1 MDSGS
6 LKRTC
11 PLCSMERSLQKK
23 GCGRVDRKK
32 KYRRLLLWFLCLDLL
47 AVVWFGY
54 RYLERKIPDKLFV
67 SEGKEEQVKNV
78 LDFPFLSFDDAITV
92 SGDGSYL
99 LKARILG
106 VIPFKDV
113 KITPADSESV
123 MVSGDTVGIYME
135 TDGVL
140 VIDTGEIVSQEGF
153 TQDPAKNILKPGD
166 YIVALNEQKIS
177 CKQDLINDLETIDG
191 KPVTVSVRRNNS
203 TIPVSLSPAQDAS
216 GKYKLGIWVR
226 DDTQGI
232 GTLTYVTKDGN
243 FGALG
248 HGISDI
254 DTGNLL
260 SIKGGNLYCAQI
272 LGVQKGE
279 KGSPGE
285 LSGLIRYRNDNVIGQ
300 IRVNSSNGIYGSF
313 TSSSGN
319 NITELQAA
327 ASASDDTVNASESFN
342 QSKTSFWDFADSFSG
357 NDSLPISLRQ
367 MKIGYKQ
374 EVQTGPASILC
385 DVGNGVKEYD
395 AEITRIDM
403 NHEDTNKSFVIHIT
417 DQRLLN
423 TTGGIVQGMSGS
435 PILQNGK
442 VIGAVTHVFVQDAA
456 SGYGIFIENM
466 LERV

>member
-1 MDSGS
+1 MYQ
-6 LKRTC
+6 KRKYKHFIL
-11 PLCSMERSLQKK
+11 LCL
-23 GCGRVDRKK
+23 V
-32 KYRRLLLWFLCLDLL
+32 LDLL
-47 AVVWFGY
+47 TMVFLGY
-54 RYLERKIPDKLFV
+54 RYLDRKIPDEIHIDKNSGLDLSQISNLPFV
-67 SEGKEEQVKNV
+67 SFGDTITASGEGSYQLPCRLFGKIAFKNIKVKPTEADTI
-78 LDFPFLSFDDAITV
+78 LV
-92 SGDGSYL
+92 SGS
-99 LKARILG
+99 
-106 VIPFKDV
+106 
-113 KITPADSESV
+113 
-123 MVSGDTVGIYME
+123 TVGIYME

-140 VIDTGEIVSQEGF
+140 VIDTGEILSKNGQM
-153 TQDPAKNILKPGD
+153 QDPAKNILKPGD

-260 SIKGGNLYCAQI
+260 SIKEEI
-272 LGVQKGE
+272 LLCPDSRSAKRR
-279 KGSPGE
+279 KRKSRE

-313 TSSSGN
+313 TSSSGT

-357 NDSLPISLRQ
+357 NDSLCQFPPPDENRL
-367 MKIGYKQ
+367 
-374 EVQTGPASILC
+374 QTGS
-385 DVGNGVKEYD
+385 
-395 AEITRIDM
+395 
-403 NHEDTNKSFVIHIT
+403 T
-417 DQRLLN
+417 DR
-423 TTGGIVQGMSGS
+423 SGFHS
-435 PILQNGK
+435 
-442 VIGAVTHVFVQDAA
+442 V
-456 SGYGIFIENM
+456 
-466 LERV
+466 

>member
-1 MDSGS
+1 MYQ
-6 LKRTC
+6 KRKYKHFIL
-11 PLCSMERSLQKK
+11 LCL
-23 GCGRVDRKK
+23 V
-32 KYRRLLLWFLCLDLL
+32 LDLL
-47 AVVWFGY
+47 TMVFLGY
-54 RYLERKIPDKLFV
+54 RYLDRKIPDEIHIDKNSGLDLSQISNLPFV
-67 SEGKEEQVKNV
+67 SFGDTITASGEGSYQLPCRLFGKIAFKNIKVKPTEADTI
-78 LDFPFLSFDDAITV
+78 LV
-92 SGDGSYL
+92 SGS
-99 LKARILG
+99 
-106 VIPFKDV
+106 
-113 KITPADSESV
+113 
-123 MVSGDTVGIYME
+123 TVGIYME

-140 VIDTGEIVSQEGF
+140 VIDTGEILSKNGQM
-153 TQDPAKNILKPGD
+153 QDPAKNILKPGD

-285 LSGLIRYRNDNVIGQ
+285 LSGLIRYDADNILGE
-300 IRVNSSNGIYGSF
+300 ISENSKNGIFG
-313 TSSSGN
+313 
-319 NITELQAA
+319 IMDA
-327 ASASDDTVNASESFN
+327 
-342 QSKTSFWDFADSFSG
+342 W
-357 NDSLPISLRQ
+357 R
-367 MKIGYKQ
+367 MKNLDLKKIPIGYKQ
-374 EVQTGPASILC
+374 DLKTGPASILC
-385 DVGNGVKEYD
+385 CTDGEVKEYA

-403 NHEDTNKSFVIHIT
+403 NHEDSNKSFVIRIT
-417 DQRLLN
+417 DKELLEK
-423 TTGGIVQGMSGS
+423 TGGIVQGMSGS
-435 PILQNGK
+435 PVLQNGK
-442 VIGAVTHVFVQDAA
+442 LFGAVTHVFVQD
-456 SGYGIFIENM
+456 STGGYGIFIENM
-466 LERV
+466 TGNA